1 MSPTFENRLM
11 PVLTAIIGHFGTP
24 FHIYDEAGIRQTGK
38 DFIDAFSRLNG
49 FREYYAVKALPNPR
63 ILQIMRDLGF
73 GLDCS
78 SISELILSRQIGA
91 RGEDIMF
98 SSNNTTAEEFEVAEA
113 DGGCILN
120 LDDISLIEK
129 VPQMPETISFRYNP
143 GPSRSGNSIIGDPVE
158 SKYGVADSQIIEA
171 YQAAITRGARRF
183 GLHTMLV
190 SNELN
195 AAYMVQT
202 ADMLLEVAAR
212 VSKALD
218 IRIEFINIGGGLGI
232 PYEPGQKPL
241 DIFAMAS
248 EIADLFVEFKAQ
260 NGYEPEFYI
269 ESGRYMTGPHGV
281 LVTTAI
287 NQKDIYRKYIGVD
300 ASMAAL
306 MRPAIYG
313 AYHHITVIGKQPS
326 GHKGI
331 HSPLPDLHEA
341 CCRDKKQDLPRRSSQ
356 ERRRAQRFEKV
367 DVVGS
372 LCENND
378 KFAIQRLLPEI
389 QDGDH
394 LLIHDTGAHGHSM
407 GFNYN
412 GRLRP
417 KELLL
422 RSDGSVELIR
432 REETVPD
439 LFATLNFAPRVLQ
452 PIQSTKRNA
461 A

>member
-1 MSPTFENRLM
+1 MPMSPAFENRLL
-11 PVLTAIIGHFGTP
+11 PVLEEIVNYYGTP
-24 FHIYDEAGIRQTGK
+24 FHVYDETGIRQTGK
-38 DFIDAFSRLNG
+38 EFIAAFSRLNG
-49 FREYYAVKALPNPR
+49 FREYFAVKALPNPH
-63 ILQIMRDLGF
+63 ILQIMQDLGF
-73 GLDCS
+73 GVDCS
-78 SISELILSRQIGA
+78 SIAELILSRQIGA
-91 RGEDIMF
+91 RGEEIMF
-98 SSNNTTAEEFEVAEA
+98 SSNNTTAEEFKAAAA

-120 LDDISLIEK
+120 LDDISLIPK

-143 GPSRSGNSIIGDPVE
+143 GPGRSGNSIIGDPAD
-158 SKYGVADSQIIEA
+158 SKYGVADSQIINA
-171 YQAAITRGARRF
+171 YKAAMGRGARRF

-195 AAYMVQT
+195 QKYMVQT
-202 ADMLLEVAAR
+202 TAMLLEVAAR

-232 PYEPGQKPL
+232 PYAPGQKPL
-241 DIFAMAS
+241 DIFAMAA
-248 EIADLFVEFKAQ
+248 EIADLFAAFKAK

-287 NQKDIYRKYIGVD
+287 NQKNTYRKYIGVD
-300 ASMAAL
+300 ACMSAL

-313 AYHHITVIGKQPS
+313 AYHHISVIGKQPEQ
-326 GHKGI
+326 HF
-331 HSPLPDLHEA
+331 
-341 CCRDKKQDLPRRSSQ
+341 
-356 ERRRAQRFEKV
+356 ERV

-389 QDGDH
+389 QDGDR
-394 LLIHDTGAHGHSM
+394 LLIHDTGAHGQAM

-422 RSDGSVELIR
+422 RSNGSVELIR
-432 REETVPD
+432 
-439 LFATLNFAPRVLQ
+439 
-452 PIQSTKRNA
+452 
-461 A
+461 